1 MSFFKAEKVREAAS
15 SNWLFIVSALA
26 PHAEAALKKPG
37 RHVSC
42 PIHGG
47 KDGFRLFKNF
57 LETGGG
63 VCNTCGPRH
72 DGFELL
78 MWLNNW
84 DFKQTLDAVGEFLS
98 VEKELSWKEQ
108 QQQNQNQYRNQKA
121 KACVN
126 GGDSQPAPAQS
137 APRPQT
143 PAQPSP
149 APAPAQA
156 ETNVVSLSR
165 EQSKPWLME
174 LQEEMERRAE
184 RQKAYSAKL
193 QGKIVRIWEEECM
206 PMSSDLVEPMRAYFQ
221 NRELLFRWDVVEE
234 SDCVRFHPSLSYY
247 DEDGNEVGKFP
258 AIVCAIRDKE
268 GNLVTLHRIYLTPTG
283 KKARVPGPKKMMPV
297 PDDLTVT
304 GAAIQLGVP
313 NEGILGVAEGVETAL
328 SAYRATQIPVWA
340 TVNATLMEAFE
351 VPKGVH
357 TVLIWADKDKS
368 LTGEKSANVLK
379 ARLERMGIQVFILVP
394 KMPIPSRAK
403 GVDWN
408 DVLMSQ
414 GKFGFPGARYLR
426 DFIERRAADGSV

>member
-1 MSFFKAEKVREAAS
+1 MSFYKAEKVRAAAS
-15 SNWLFIVSALA
+15 GNWLFIVSALA
-26 PHAEAALKKPG
+26 PHAGDALKKPG

-47 KDGFRLFKNF
+47 SDGFRVFKKNF
-57 LETGGG
+57 LETGGA

-84 DFKQTLDAVGEFLS
+84 SFKESLDAVGEFLA

-108 QQQNQNQYRNQKA
+108 QQQNQQQNRSQQVR
-121 KACVN
+121 ACGN
-126 GGDSQPAPAQS
+126 GQAHSAPAENV
-137 APRPQT
+137 AP
-143 PAQPSP
+143 AS
-149 APAPAQA
+149 APAQA
-156 ETNVVSLSR
+156 QAESKVIPLLR

-174 LQEEMERRAE
+174 LQEEVERRAE
-184 RQKAYSAKL
+184 RQRAYSSKL
-193 QGKIVRIWEEECM
+193 HDKIVRIWEEECM
-206 PMSSDLVEPMRAYFQ
+206 PMSSEIVEPMRAYFQ
-221 NRELLFRWDVVEE
+221 NRELLFRWDKVEE

-268 GNLVTLHRIYLTPTG
+268 GQLITLHRIYLTPTG
-283 KKARVPGPKKMMPV
+283 KKAKVPEPKKMMPV

-304 GAAIQLGVP
+304 GAAIQLGEP
-313 NEGILGVAEGVETAL
+313 EDGILGVAEGVETAL
-328 SAYRATQIPVWA
+328 SAFRATQIPVWA

-357 TVLIWADKDKS
+357 TVLIWADKDRS

-394 KMPIPSRAK
+394 KLPIPLRAK

-408 DVLMSQ
+408 DVLISQ

-426 DFIERRAADGSV
+426 GFISRRSADGVV

>member
-1 MSFFKAEKVREAAS
+1 MSFYKAEKVREAANG
-15 SNWLFIVSALA
+15 NWLFIVSALA
-26 PHAEAALKKPG
+26 PHAEAALKNPG
-37 RHVSC
+37 RHVAC

-47 KDGFRLFKNF
+47 SDGFRVFKKNF

-84 DFKQTLDAVGEFLS
+84 AFKDALDAVGEFLG
-98 VEKELSWKEQ
+98 VEKELSRKEQ
-108 QQQNQNQYRNQKA
+108 QQQYQQQQQSRRQQVT
-121 KACVN
+121 AC
-126 GGDSQPAPAQS
+126 GKGYASSAPANR
-137 APRPQT
+137 A
-143 PAQPSP
+143 AP
-149 APAPAQA
+149 APAPSSAPAQA
-156 ETNVVSLSR
+156 QEESKVIPLLQ

-174 LQEEMERRAE
+174 MQEEMERRAE

-193 QGKIVRIWEEECM
+193 HGKIARIWEEECM
-206 PMSSDLVEPMRAYFQ
+206 PISSAMVEPMRAYFQ
-221 NRELLFRWDVVEE
+221 NRELLFRWDKVEE
-234 SDCVRFHPSLSYY
+234 SDCLRFHPSLSYY

-258 AIVCAIRDKE
+258 AIVCAIRNKE
-268 GNLVTLHRIYLTPTG
+268 GQLITLHRIYLTPTG
-283 KKARVPGPKKMMPV
+283 KKAKVPDPKKMMPV

-304 GAAIQLGVP
+304 GAAIQLGNP
-313 NEGILGVAEGVETAL
+313 DEGILGVAEGVETAL

-368 LTGEKSANVLK
+368 LTGEKSASVLK

-394 KMPIPSRAK
+394 KLPIPSRAK

-426 DFIERRAADGSV
+426 DFIARRVADGGV